1 MNRKDKIMGLDI
13 YLSKKTFIGAMY
25 DSCGISGAV
34 SLFKRGRKIPIELRR
49 LAYVIEDI
57 YQGRG
62 AYWLLE
68 WLNHELPEALTN
80 TQERE
85 IDEAVMDRLHQACI
99 EVLDHKGM
107 PDFREVCCEK
117 LCCILKPD
125 ISEEAKN
132 LFLGEVEELA
142 KATSPDEKTQDAVF
156 IVSATW

>member
-1 MNRKDKIMGLDI
+1 MGLDI

-49 LAYVIEDI
+49 LAYVIEDV

-68 WLNHELPEALTN
+68 WLNHELPDALAN

-85 IDEAVMDRLHQACI
+85 IDEAVMDRLHQACA
-99 EVLDHKGM
+99 EVLSHRTM
-107 PDFREVCCEK
+107 AAV
-117 LCCILKPD
+117 L
-125 ISEEAKN
+125 S
-132 LFLGEVEELA
+132 LA
-142 KATSPDEKTQDAVF
+142 RRC
-156 IVSATW
+156 VSAISHRKGCSLTKR